1 MTQFSAADRLSA
13 WTLVD
18 IPLVHDRRGSLCFAE
33 ANRHVPFA
41 IERVY
46 WIYGMS
52 RGMQRGR
59 HAHLNVQELLVATAG
74 AFDVHCDNGFER
86 ETIHLDDPS
95 RGLLVDSG
103 VWRELDAFLAG
114 SVCLVLAS
122 GPYEEEEYVRNYSA
136 FAALARAPVGRN
148 GPDRA

>member
-1 MTQFSAADRLSA
+1 MNQSSAADPLAA

-52 RGMQRGR
+52 GGMQRGR
-59 HAHLNVQELLVATAG
+59 HAHRSVQELLVATTG
-74 AFDVHCDNGFER
+74 TFDVHCDNGFER
-86 ETIHLDDPS
+86 ATVRLDDPS

-103 VWRELDAFLAG
+103 VWRELDAFSAG

-122 GPYEEEEYVRNYSA
+122 GPYDEEEYVRNYST
-136 FAALARAPVGRN
+136 FAALAGAPLR
-148 GPDRA
+148 PKRR

>member
-1 MTQFSAADRLSA
+1 MNQFSAPGRLSA

-18 IPLVHDRRGSLCFAE
+18 IPEVHDRRGRLCFAE
-33 ANRHVPFA
+33 ANRQVPFA

-52 RGMQRGR
+52 SDMQRGG
-59 HAHLNVQELLVATAG
+59 HAHRSVQELLVAAAG

-86 ETIHLDDPS
+86 ETVHLDEPF

-103 VWRELDAFLAG
+103 VWRELDAFSAG

-122 GPYEEEEYVRNYSA
+122 GPYEEEEYVRDYSA
-136 FAALARAPVGRN
+136 FAALARTRT
-148 GPDRA
+148 